1 MRRIDFSTDLN
12 RPDQMPASKTC
23 PWLIVSAIALTG
35 TSLHA
40 QEVAAPPPVVATPAL
55 PAEPVITPPVP
66 VAPPATTTPPAPTPP
81 VIQAPVVKP
90 PVKKPAPIV
99 QRYKKADPGDK
110 LRPGQ
115 FVWEQRAA
123 YKNPLKIIVVLDFQ
137 RLYVF
142 DGEELVAFTTV
153 SSGKKGYETPTGIYP
168 ILQKNIDHFSNIYD
182 NAPMPFMQRLTWD
195 GIALHA
201 GAIPGVP
208 ASHGCIRMPKTFAK
222 LLFGATKLDQQV
234 IVIQNTSKSSQP
246 SDPPKVEPKPVE
258 PKPVDP
264 APVVPK
270 PATPSASEPVITS
283 F

>member
-1 MRRIDFSTDLN
+1 MSVT
-12 RPDQMPASKTC
+12 KTSSL
-23 PWLIVSAIALTG
+23 LILSAMVLTG
-35 TSLHA
+35 TTLHA
-40 QEVAAPPPVVATPAL
+40 QETAAPQPVVATPAG
-55 PAEPVITPPVP
+55 PVEPTITPPVP
-66 VAPPATTTPPAPTPP
+66 PVIAPVPPPTTTPPVPTPP
-81 VIQAPVVKP
+81 EVQPPVAKPPAKKP
-90 PVKKPAPIV
+90 PVPIT

-142 DGEELVAFTTV
+142 DGDELVAFSTI

-168 ILQKNIDHFSNIYD
+168 ILQKNIDHYSNIYD

-195 GIALHA
+195 GVALHA
-201 GAIPGVP
+201 GAIPGFP

-222 LLFGATKLDQQV
+222 FLFGATKLDQQV
-234 IVIQNTSKSSQP
+234 IVIQNTAKSSQP
-246 SDPPKVEPKPVE
+246 SDQPKVEPKPVE
-258 PKPVDP
+258 PKPAD
-264 APVVPK
+264 PK
-270 PATPSASEPVITS
+270 PVTPPVSDPDSPTITK

>member
-1 MRRIDFSTDLN
+1 MS
-12 RPDQMPASKTC
+12 ASKTC
-23 PWLIVSAIALTG
+23 TVLMISAMAFVG
-35 TSLHA
+35 TPLYA
-40 QEVAAPPPVVATPAL
+40 QETAAQQPTGSTSAVAVEPIITPTEPSVIPPAPPTTT
-55 PAEPVITPPVP
+55 TPPVP
-66 VAPPATTTPPAPTPP
+66 TPP
-81 VIQAPVVKP
+81 VVTPPVAKP
-90 PVKKPAPIV
+90 PVKKPPV
-99 QRYKKADPGDK
+99 PVTQRYKKADPGDK

-142 DGEELVAFTTV
+142 DGDELVAFTTI
-153 SSGKKGYETPTGIYP
+153 SSGKKGHETPTGIFL
-168 ILQKNIDHFSNIYD
+168 ILQKNIEHYSNIYD

-201 GAIPGVP
+201 GAIPGIP
-208 ASHGCIRMPKTFAK
+208 ASHGCVRMPKTFAK

-234 IVIQNTSKSSQP
+234 IVIQNTAKSSQP
-246 SDPPKVEPKPVE
+246 SEPPKADPKPVE

-264 APVVPK
+264 APVAPK
-270 PATPSASEPVITS
+270 PATPPANDPDAPTITK